1 MKRHL
6 STEEISTYID
16 REVGLAEA
24 REFEAHLAA
33 CGECRARHDSLR
45 RVVAGLGLVERATPP
60 PMLAQ
65 RIRRQAEEEV
75 GRRKL
80 RNLREAVLSLPVQSG
95 LRSLLAMS
103 LALFVSALLV
113 THGVEREQR
122 ENLLRTGGVVG
133 VVEPMPSEIVTVESW
148 MADAPAALPQTTSEV
163 AGREFVWTER
173 GWVQKGLEGE
183 EPEARMDAGSPEGR
197 RLLDRYSDLQYLLS
211 DGSRVVLR
219 YHLET
224 VELLGAP
231 QSGRT
236 IGLDVEV
243 LDSRGRG
250 IVAA

>member
-1 MKRHL
+1 MRRHL
-6 STEEISTYID
+6 STEEISAYLD

-33 CGECRARHDSLR
+33 CEECSARHDSLR

-60 PMLAQ
+60 STLAA
-65 RIRRQAEEEV
+65 RIRRQAEEEA
-75 GRRKL
+75 GRGRL
-80 RNLREAVLSLPVQSG
+80 RNLRDAVLSLPAQSG
-95 LRSLLAMS
+95 LRSLLAMT
-103 LALFVSALLV
+103 LALLFSALLV

-122 ENLLRTGGVVG
+122 ENLLGPGGAVLP
-133 VVEPMPSEIVTVESW
+133 EPAPFEVVTVESW
-148 MADAPAALPQTTSEV
+148 MGDAPAVLPQTTSEV

-173 GWVQKGLEGE
+173 GWVQKGLEGK
-183 EPEARMDAGSPEGR
+183 EPEARMDASSPEGR

-243 LDSRGRG
+243 LDPSGRG
-250 IVAA
+250 LRIV